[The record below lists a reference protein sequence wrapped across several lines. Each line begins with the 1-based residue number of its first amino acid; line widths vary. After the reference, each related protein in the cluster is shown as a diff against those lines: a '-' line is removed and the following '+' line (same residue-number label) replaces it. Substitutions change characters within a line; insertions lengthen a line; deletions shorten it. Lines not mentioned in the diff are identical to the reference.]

1 MYIHIQFYIPS
12 ENEHVYICRC
22 RNVSVYLCACACE
35 CMSVRVCACAHMCRY
50 TDIDVNT
57 WSKPHTRRRRR
68 YLSLE
73 IGKNYEASG

>member
-1 MYIHIQFYIPS
+1 
-12 ENEHVYICRC
+12 
-22 RNVSVYLCACACE
+22 
-35 CMSVRVCACAHMCRY
+35 MCRY